1 MSNYSSLFRV
11 LLPSRVQ
18 TKFEEKYFRVCRY
31 TDIMIFCLVQGD
43 AIKNSFP
50 IDTRNYA
57 TFGHLRTAIKDAK
70 QNAFVGIDA
79 DRLTLWKVDII
90 QTKENQEVIV
100 KEHKGVELHSFESVG
115 SYFQE
120 TPTSTNISIIVE
132 PPPPANT
139 GLKRPNS
146 ESHFQNR
153 RMRKLVK
160 TEGPVDITKNFYVP
174 FDILESTYKLEEAI
188 NEKVCVLLVGHF
200 QSGKS
205 STLHYLSGTKENYF
219 YIQASMLANGFLNG
233 LCDQLSLNLCNN
245 ISEFDREIVQLY
257 KKQIV
262 IMIDEFDRF
271 LLNQNK
277 SPVDTIDQ
285 MRELIKLVNDRG
297 ERGIKSVI
305 FAGSFA
311 ITTILENGSHQVK
324 KVIEISSQE
333 SSQELPQDNLLD
345 DSLLRKQTQ
354 SCLQKPEGVPSPL
367 NSAKIIEASDFT
379 KEQHIQFYYDI
390 QENLNLRFNEKVV
403 DDIYSLTNGYAGL
416 EGLLASLC
424 IQYGSNEETLE
435 FNAWNDLFTEFI
447 RNPTKKKISAVKHI
461 EKYLS
466 EPVNSSNNHFIK
478 DTKKLLERFL
488 RKGTLHSSEINDEDL
503 VAIVHLRAIGII
515 RDMGNEILGFTSNI
529 ILDLLSDNYYPV
541 FRRDA
546 LARIPHINSPQD
558 FLSKTLDLFKHI
570 RYNEIF
576 DPLAA
581 NQHSFSESTIQG
593 ELYALLRMAV
603 SYPTYRIF
611 RETRTLE
618 KSEKKCNVWVCN
630 NKEYGIECKVDKVS
644 EKEIKKAAEQAIEY
658 TKGQDKVC
666 GMFVFNFVPS
676 DSKANNCQLFFPNV
690 IKPRNDIYFET
701 VHILYSKTSRSAQI
715 FRNNMDKTEI
725 PFALS

>member
-1 MSNYSSLFRV
+1 MSSYSSLSRV
-11 LLPSRVQ
+11 LSPFRVQ
-18 TKFEEKYFRVCRY
+18 TKFEENSLPASPALNPKRY
-31 TDIMIFCLVQGD
+31 TEIMLGCIVLGEKNAFPVDFDTGKTIGHLKG
-43 AIKNSFP
+43 AIKEKKSVAFCN
-50 IDTRNYA
+50 T
-57 TFGHLRTAIKDAK
+57 DANDLK
-70 QNAFVGIDA
+70 
-79 DRLTLWKVDII
+79 LWKVNIPESKKQEIYEGIDI
-90 QTKENQEVIV
+90 KV
-100 KEHKGVELHSFESVG
+100 KFGGEELDSDLKTIGHVFEEQPPSEHIHILVQLP
-115 SYFQE
+115 
-120 TPTSTNISIIVE
+120 TPAT
-132 PPPPANT
+132 T

-219 YIQASMLANGFLNG
+219 YIQASMLANGFLHG

-297 ERGIKSVI
+297 ARGIKSVV

-311 ITTILENGSHQVK
+311 ITTILEDGSHQVK

-345 DSLLRKQTQ
+345 DSLLRKPTQ

-478 DTKKLLERFL
+478 DAKKLLERFL

-558 FLSKTLDLFKHI
+558 FL
-570 RYNEIF
+570 R
-576 DPLAA
+576 
-581 NQHSFSESTIQG
+581 

-618 KSEKKCNVWVCN
+618 KSEKKCDVWVCN

-644 EKEIKKAAEQAIEY
+644 EKEIKKAAEQAIGY
-658 TKGQDKVC
+658 TKGRDKVC

-690 IKPRNDIYFET
+690 IKPRDDIYFET

>member
-1 MSNYSSLFRV
+1 MEGQYYSNQGK
-11 LLPSRVQ
+11 SR
-18 TKFEEKYFRVCRY
+18 
-31 TDIMIFCLVQGD
+31 
-43 AIKNSFP
+43 S
-50 IDTRNYA
+50 
-57 TFGHLRTAIKDAK
+57 
-70 QNAFVGIDA
+70 
-79 DRLTLWKVDII
+79 DRKRA
-90 QTKENQEVIV
+90 Q
-100 KEHKGVELHSFESVG
+100 
-115 SYFQE
+115 
-120 TPTSTNISIIVE
+120 STNIRIIVE
-132 PPPPANT
+132 PPPPATT

-146 ESHFQNR
+146 ESHFQNW

-219 YIQASMLANGFLNG
+219 YIQASMLANGFLHG

-297 ERGIKSVI
+297 ARGIKSVI

-311 ITTILENGSHQVK
+311 ITTILEDGSHQVK

-345 DSLLRKQTQ
+345 DSLLGKPTQ

-478 DTKKLLERFL
+478 DAKKLLERFL

-558 FLSKTLDLFKHI
+558 FL
-570 RYNEIF
+570 R
-576 DPLAA
+576 
-581 NQHSFSESTIQG
+581 

-611 RETRTLE
+611 RKTRTLE
-618 KSEKKCNVWVCN
+618 KSEKKCDVWVCN

-690 IKPRNDIYFET
+690 IKPRDDIYFET

>member
-1 MSNYSSLFRV
+1 MSNYSSLSRV
-11 LLPSRVQ
+11 LSPFQVQ
-18 TKFEEKYFRVCRY
+18 TKFEENSLSASPTLNPKSY
-31 TDIMIFCLVQGD
+31 IFKMKKILTCFVMGKSLDEFTIVV
-43 AIKNSFP
+43 AEEIS
-50 IDTRNYA
+50 IDN
-57 TFGHLRTAIKDAK
+57 GWIPIKD
-70 QNAFVGIDA
+70 FTVGLLKKHIWKEISYDF
-79 DRLTLWKVDII
+79 DGSGIVPNRLNLWKAEIPVSEENRKVLENPEIEYI
-90 QTKENQEVIV
+90 KQTFKLKKLNQSDMFLDEEVFPD
-100 KEHKGVELHSFESVG
+100 K
-115 SYFQE
+115 Y
-120 TPTSTNISIIVE
+120 TPPHRHIHIIVE
-132 PPPPANT
+132 PPLPSTT

-188 NEKVCVLLVGHF
+188 NEKV
-200 QSGKS
+200 
-205 STLHYLSGTKENYF
+205 
-219 YIQASMLANGFLNG
+219 
-233 LCDQLSLNLCNN
+233 
-245 ISEFDREIVQLY
+245 
-257 KKQIV
+257 
-262 IMIDEFDRF
+262 
-271 LLNQNK
+271 
-277 SPVDTIDQ
+277 PVDTIDQ
-285 MRELIKLVNDRG
+285 TRELIKLINDRG
-297 ERGIKSVI
+297 ARGIKSVV

-311 ITTILENGSHQVK
+311 ITTILEDGSHQVK

-345 DSLLRKQTQ
+345 DSLLGKPTQ

-390 QENLNLRFNEKVV
+390 QENLNLCFNEKVV

-478 DTKKLLERFL
+478 DAKKLLERFL

-558 FLSKTLDLFKHI
+558 FL
-570 RYNEIF
+570 R
-576 DPLAA
+576 
-581 NQHSFSESTIQG
+581 

-618 KSEKKCNVWVCN
+618 KSEKKCDVWICN

-644 EKEIKKAAEQAIEY
+644 EKEIKKAAEQAIGY
-658 TKGQDKVC
+658 TKGRDKVC
-666 GMFVFNFVPS
+666 
-676 DSKANNCQLFFPNV
+676 
-690 IKPRNDIYFET
+690 

>member
-1 MSNYSSLFRV
+1 MAEFTLFCYV
-11 LLPSRVQ
+11 LGTPVNSAIPVDIGNITKVDGPDVPLEKLNFGHIKKLIWPNNNKANELKLRKFVTPLKEDNEALKELNKKFYENIELSDELSPG
-18 TKFEEKYFRVCRY
+18 TKFLKE
-31 TDIMIFCLVQGD
+31 
-43 AIKNSFP
+43 FP
-50 IDTRNYA
+50 
-57 TFGHLRTAIKDAK
+57 
-70 QNAFVGIDA
+70 VGYEFLDDYI
-79 DRLTLWKVDII
+79 
-90 QTKENQEVIV
+90 
-100 KEHKGVELHSFESVG
+100 H
-115 SYFQE
+115 
-120 TPTSTNISIIVE
+120 IIVQ
-132 PPPPANT
+132 PPKPATT

-153 RMRKLVK
+153 RVRKLVK
-160 TEGPVDITKNFYVP
+160 TEGPVDVTKNFYVP

-205 STLHYLSGTKENYF
+205 STLHYLSDTNKNYF
-219 YIQASMLANGFLNG
+219 YIQSSKLANGFLHG
-233 LCDQLSLNLCNN
+233 LCARLSLNLCNN
-245 ISEFDREIVQLY
+245 IDEFDREIIQLY
-257 KKQIV
+257 KEQIV

-271 LLNQNK
+271 LLNQDK
-277 SPVDTIDQ
+277 SPEGTIDQ

-297 ERGIKSVI
+297 AEGIKSIV

-311 ITTILENGSHQVK
+311 ISTMLEDGSSQVK

-333 SSQELPQDNLLD
+333 SSQELSLLE
-345 DSLLRKQTQ
+345 DSLLEKPTQ

-379 KEQHIQFYYDI
+379 KEQHIQFYNDI

-478 DTKKLLERFL
+478 DAKKLLERFL
-488 RKGTLHSSEINDEDL
+488 RKGILHSSEINDEDL

-515 RDMGNEILGFTSNI
+515 RDMGKEILGFTSNI

-541 FRRDA
+541 FRQDA
-546 LARIPHINSPQD
+546 LAKIPHINSPQD
-558 FLSKTLDLFKHI
+558 FLSKTLDLFRYI

-581 NQHSFSESTIQG
+581 NKHSFSESTIQG

-618 KSEKKCNVWVCN
+618 KSEKKCDVWVCN

-644 EKEIKKAAEQAIEY
+644 EKEIKKAAEQAIGY
-658 TKGQDKVC
+658 TKGRDKVC
-666 GMFVFNFVPS
+666 CMFVFNFVPS
-676 DSKANNCQLFFPNV
+676 DSKANNCQLFFPSV
-690 IKPRNDIYFET
+690 IKPRSDIYFET

-725 PFALS
+725 HFALS

>member
-11 LLPSRVQ
+11 LLPSQLQ
-18 TKFEEKYFRVCRY
+18 TKFEEKSLPAKY
-31 TDIMIFCLVQGD
+31 TDIMIFCLIQGD
-43 AIKNSFP
+43 AIKNSFL

-57 TFGHLRTAIKDAK
+57 TFGHLRIAIKDAK
-70 QNAFVGIDA
+70 QTAFVGIDA
-79 DRLTLWKVDII
+79 DRLTLWRDNII

-120 TPTSTNISIIVE
+120 TPTSTNIRIIVE
-132 PPPPANT
+132 PPPPATT

-146 ESHFQNR
+146 ESHFQNW

-219 YIQASMLANGFLNG
+219 YIQASMLANGFLHG

-297 ERGIKSVI
+297 ARGIKSVI

-311 ITTILENGSHQVK
+311 ITTILEDGSHQVK

-345 DSLLRKQTQ
+345 DSLLGKPTQ

-478 DTKKLLERFL
+478 DAKKLLERFL

-558 FLSKTLDLFKHI
+558 FL
-570 RYNEIF
+570 R
-576 DPLAA
+576 
-581 NQHSFSESTIQG
+581 

-611 RETRTLE
+611 RKTRTLE
-618 KSEKKCNVWVCN
+618 KSEKKCDVWVCN

-690 IKPRNDIYFET
+690 IKPRDDIYFET